1 MQNLPIQEEIQ
12 VNQQMNLI
20 QIQFDQ
26 FVFLNNTY
34 YLKPEFQSTLKNVI
48 ENELNI
54 FIDFKVMLTSIGVK
68 TIKFRKKDKIHK
80 I

>member
-1 MQNLPIQEEIQ
+1 
-12 VNQQMNLI
+12 MNLI

-34 YLKPEFQSTLKNVI
+34 YLKSEFQSTLKNVI

-54 FIDFKVMLTSIGVK
+54 FIDLKVMLTSIGVK

>member
-1 MQNLPIQEEIQ
+1 
-12 VNQQMNLI
+12 MNLI

-34 YLKPEFQSTLKNVI
+34 YLKFEFQSTLKNVI

-54 FIDFKVMLTSIGVK
+54 FIGFKGMLTTIRVK
-68 TIKFRKKDKIHK
+68 TIKFRKKDKMHK

>member
-1 MQNLPIQEEIQ
+1 
-12 VNQQMNLI
+12 
-20 QIQFDQ
+20 
-26 FVFLNNTY
+26 
-34 YLKPEFQSTLKNVI
+34 LKSEFHPTLKNVI

-54 FIDFKVMLTSIGVK
+54 FIDFKAMLTTIGVK

>member
-1 MQNLPIQEEIQ
+1 MH
-12 VNQQMNLI
+12 LI

-54 FIDFKVMLTSIGVK
+54 FIDFKVMQTAVGVK
-68 TIKFRKKDKIHK
+68 TKKFRKKDKIHK

>member
-1 MQNLPIQEEIQ
+1 LQTLLIQEEVQ
-12 VNQQMNLI
+12 VNQQMHLI

-34 YLKPEFQSTLKNVI
+34 YLKPEFQSTQKNVI

-54 FIDFKVMLTSIGVK
+54 FIGFKEIGTIVGVK
-68 TIKFRKKDKIHK
+68 IIKYRRIKEIHK